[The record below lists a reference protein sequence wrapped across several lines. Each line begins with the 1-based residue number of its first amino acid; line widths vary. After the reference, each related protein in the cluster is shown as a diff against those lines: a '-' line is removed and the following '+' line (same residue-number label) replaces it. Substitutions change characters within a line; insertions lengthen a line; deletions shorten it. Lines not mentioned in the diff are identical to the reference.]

1 MSHERLTQLESHFA
15 FGENWA
21 DFSSTIDDRAIA
33 QATADLQR
41 LLPEGELAGKSF
53 LDIGSGSGLSSLAA
67 IRSGASAVTALDI
80 DPNSVA
86 TTEATLSRFAPGTR
100 WTARQQSVFALSP
113 ESAGTFDVVYS
124 WGVLHHTGDMWRA
137 IRAAAELVN
146 PGGCLVLAIYAKS
159 PVCPAW
165 KVEKRLYTALPRWL
179 QPVIR
184 WPFTAAYLA
193 GIAATGR
200 SPLDY
205 VRNYRSNRGMSFHHD
220 IHDWLGGYPYES
232 ASPDEILAFLAPLG
246 FVPRR
251 TFTKPAPAAGL
262 FGCPC
267 DEFVLERSL

>member
-1 MSHERLTQLESHFA
+1 MSEHLTKLESHFA

-21 DFSSTIDDRAIA
+21 DFSASIDQDRID
-33 QATADLQR
+33 QAAADLTR
-41 LLPEGELAGKSF
+41 LLPAEELAGKSF

-67 IRSGASAVTALDI
+67 LRAGAASVTALDI

-86 TTEATLSRFAPGTR
+86 TTKATLSRYAADAQ
-100 WTARQQSVFALSP
+100 WTARQESVFELSP
-113 ESAGTFDVVYS
+113 ERIGTFDVVYS

-137 IRAAAELVN
+137 IRIAASLVA
-146 PGGCLVLAIYAKS
+146 PGGCFVLAIYAKS

-184 WPFTAAYLA
+184 GPFTAAYLA

-200 SPLDY
+200 NPLDY

-232 ASPDEILAFLAPLG
+232 ASPREILSFLEPLG
-246 FVPRR
+246 FSPLRSFV
-251 TFTKPAPAAGL
+251 KPAPAAGL
-262 FGCPC
+262 LGCPC
-267 DEFVLERSL
+267 NEFLLTRSP

>member
-1 MSHERLTQLESHFA
+1 VSNEHLTQLESHFA

-21 DFSSTIDDRAIA
+21 AFSASIDQGRID
-33 QATADLQR
+33 QAAADLRR
-41 LLPEGELAGKSF
+41 LLPEGELVGKSF

-67 IRSGASAVTALDI
+67 IRAGAASVTALDI

-86 TTEATLSRFAPGTR
+86 TTQATLSRFAADAL
-100 WTARQQSVFALSP
+100 WTARQESVFELSP
-113 ESAGTFDVVYS
+113 ERIGTFDVVYS

-137 IRAAAELVN
+137 ISTAASLVK
-146 PGGCLVLAIYAKS
+146 PGGHFVLAIYVKS

-184 WPFTAAYLA
+184 WPFTLAYLA

-200 SPLDY
+200 SPRGY
-205 VRNYRSNRGMSFHHD
+205 VRDYHSNRGMSFHHD

-232 ASPDEILAFLAPLG
+232 ASTEEILAFLTPLG
-246 FVPRR
+246 FSLVRS
-251 TFTKPAPAAGL
+251 FAKPAPAGGL

-267 DEFVLERSL
+267 NEFVLKRTS